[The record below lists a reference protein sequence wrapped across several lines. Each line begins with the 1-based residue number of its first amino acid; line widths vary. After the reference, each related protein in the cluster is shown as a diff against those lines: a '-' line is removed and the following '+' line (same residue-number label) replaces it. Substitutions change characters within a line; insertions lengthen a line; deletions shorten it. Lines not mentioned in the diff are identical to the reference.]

1 MRTYTL
7 YITAIAGLLPLVLSS
22 PTTIR
27 DDSKMVFDFSELTA
41 SPSLLWTPCYQNFT
55 CALLE
60 VPRDYA
66 NESVGTLNVAIIKK
80 PGATP
85 DAQEVLVNP
94 GGPGGSSVNMVLQS
108 YASIEAKIGSGYSL
122 VGIDP
127 RGINNS
133 EPSSDCFPGYPI
145 QTRNFILQDVVS
157 AADITNELAL
167 KTQHQSILAY
177 GKWCSEMYAANGTA
191 KYASTVATA
200 QDMLHYT
207 KLRAKDTGKLPDE
220 AKLWYYGVSYGS
232 ILGPTFA
239 SLYPDRVGRMV
250 IDGVLELEDYYN
262 GGWEN
267 AIDETD
273 KVAEY
278 FFRHCFEAG
287 PALCQF
293 HQNATSWQEIEQRYL
308 ALLDGLKDEPIGV
321 AEAFLDP
328 SSPAYEPGSLPP
340 TPSVFKWTDLVS
352 QMFGS
357 LYYLSPSVVLSTDYA
372 LVGVQTRDNALSAI
386 SIKSRI
392 SNFSPDFDERQGRHL
407 VVCLDSY
414 GRSNYTKFND
424 YKVFVNTMYNRSN
437 YGGLNV
443 ASLSGP
449 VCSQMNVQPP
459 ESQRFDGV
467 PRVDGTD
474 TPILFVSSAADPV
487 TPLSSARKMN
497 SLFPGSGL
505 LVLNNSGHAAHF
517 QASKCVSR
525 YEAEYMRSG
534 VLPPAGTLCEVDEPN
549 PWIIASKLYN
559 LTHSAT

>member
-1 MRTYTL
+1 M
-7 YITAIAGLLPLVLSS
+7 
-22 PTTIR
+22 
-27 DDSKMVFDFSELTA
+27 
-41 SPSLLWTPCYQNFT
+41 
-55 CALLE
+55 E

-66 NESVGTLNVAIIKK
+66 NESAGTLNIAIIKK

-94 GGPGGSSVNMVLQS
+94 GGPGGSSVAMVLQS
-108 YASIEAKIGSGYSL
+108 HASIEAKIGTEHSL

-133 EPSSDCFPGYPI
+133 EPSSDCFPGYPT

-157 AADITNELAL
+157 AADITDELAL

-200 QDMLHYT
+200 QDMLHYVE
-207 KLRAKDTGKLPDE
+207 LRAKDTGKSPDE

-232 ILGPTFA
+232 ILGATFA
-239 SLYPDRVGRMV
+239 SLYPDRVGRMI

-262 GGWEN
+262 GGWESS
-267 AIDETD
+267 IVETD
-273 KVAEY
+273 KVAQY

-308 ALLDGLKDEPIGV
+308 ALLDSLKGEPIGV
-321 AEAFLDP
+321 AKAFPDP
-328 SSPAYEPGSLPP
+328 SSPAYVPGELPP

-357 LYYLSPSVVLSTDYA
+357 LYYLSPLIVLSTDYA
-372 LVGVQTRDNALSAI
+372 LVALQTQDDSFLSAI
-386 SIKSRI
+386 SSKSQI
-392 SNFSPDFDERQGRHL
+392 SNYFPGFDERQGRHL

-414 GRSNYTKFND
+414 GRSNYTKFDD
-424 YKVFVNTMYNRSN
+424 YKAFVNSMYNRSQ
-437 YGGLNV
+437 YGGLSV
-443 ASLSGP
+443 ATLSGP

-459 ESQRFDGV
+459 ESQWFDGV
-467 PRVDGTD
+467 PRVNGTH
-474 TPILFVSSAADPV
+474 TPILFVSSIADPV
-487 TPLSSARKMN
+487 TPLSSARKMHV
-497 SLFPGSGL
+497 LFPGSGL
-505 LVLNNSGHAAHF
+505 LVFNNSGVSTLLFCGNFTTQYANCNHSMPPTSRLLSASRNTKRSTCAAVRSHLWTRF
-517 QASKCVSR
+517 ARWTSR
-525 YEAEYMRSG
+525 TLGSLLRSYLTSLSPRHRLNSISSG
-534 VLPPAGTLCEVDEPN
+534 HIVQFSIFVDC
-549 PWIIASKLYN
+549 KGGLD
-559 LTHSAT
+559 